1 MRCFAIWSW
10 CLFVCSGSAL
20 ALESVTLQLKWRHQF
35 QFAGYYA
42 ALEQGYYREAG
53 LDVQFVEA
61 TPATNVV
68 DEVIAG
74 RAHFG
79 VGTSDLLLSR
89 RRSPVVALAVIF
101 QHSPQ
106 ILLARE
112 DSVGNLHQLA
122 GRKVMIE
129 AHAEE
134 LLAYMRREQL
144 PPEKLTIVGHSQNPD
159 DLIEGRVA
167 AMSAYSTTE
176 PYLVR
181 QAGVRTI
188 EFSPRSGGI
197 DFYGD
202 NLFTSERELQR
213 HPERVRAFRAASLR
227 GWEYAMTH
235 PDKIIDLILERYNTQ
250 KLDRGFLAFEAA
262 RTAQLMQS
270 DLVQIGYMNPGRW
283 QHIAD
288 TYAALDMKT
297 RGELPEAFLY
307 DDSGRELPVW
317 VLPVTVGGSLLIV
330 VFGFMVVR
338 NIVLR
343 RALRKEIA
351 AHERYR
357 DELEEANL
365 RLTAQLEENRQLQ
378 LQLQEQAMR
387 DSLTGLYNRRYL
399 DETLPR
405 ELARAKR
412 EGYPLAIIMIDLD
425 RFKQVNDTYGHAA
438 GDEVI
443 KTLSAILKQGLREGD
458 LANRYGGEE
467 FLVAMPR
474 MCLADAVS
482 RAETWRIAMENSET
496 CHGELVL
503 KTTLSAGVAA
513 FPDHAAAVDALI
525 ECADLALY
533 LSKMDGRNRVT
544 CFNPVHE

>member
-1 MRCFAIWSW
+1 MMRRFAFLAW
-10 CLFVCSGSAL
+10 CLFACSGAAL

-42 ALEQGYYREAG
+42 ALEKGYYREAG

-61 TPATNVV
+61 IPATNVV
-68 DEVIAG
+68 DEVMAG

-134 LLAYMRREQL
+134 LLAYMKREQL
-144 PPEKLTIVGHSQNPD
+144 PPEKLTIVGHSQTPD

-181 QAGVRTI
+181 QAGLRTI

-202 NLFTSERELQR
+202 NLFTSERELKR

-227 GWEYAMTH
+227 GWEYAMAH
-235 PDKIIDLILERYNTQ
+235 PDEIIDLILARYNTQ
-250 KLDRGFLAFEAA
+250 KLDRGFLAYEAA

-270 DLVQIGYMNPGRW
+270 DLVQVGYMNPGRW

-288 TYAALDMKT
+288 TYAALDMKP
-297 RGELPEAFLY
+297 RGDLPEGFMYEDAV
-307 DDSGRELPVW
+307 RVVPAW
-317 VLPVTVGGSLLIV
+317 VLPVTVGGSLLIA
-330 VFGFMVVR
+330 VFGFMVLR
-338 NIVLR
+338 NVVLR
-343 RALRKEIA
+343 RELKKEIA
-351 AHERYR
+351 AHVRHR
-357 DELEEANL
+357 NELEEANR
-365 RLTAQLEENRQLQ
+365 RLTYQLEENRQLQ
-378 LQLQEQAMR
+378 LRLAEQAVR
-387 DSLTGLYNRRYL
+387 DPLSTLYNRRHL
-399 DETLPR
+399 DEVLPL
-405 ELARAKR
+405 ELARAKH
-412 EGYPLAIIMIDLD
+412 EGYPLALVMIDLD
-425 RFKQVNDTYGHAA
+425 QLKKVNDSYGLAA

-443 KTLSAILKQGLREGD
+443 KRLAAILQENLREGE
-458 LANRYGGEE
+458 LAGRYGGDE
-467 FLVAMPR
+467 FLVLMPHTSI
-474 MCLADAVS
+474 ADAVS
-482 RAETWRIAMENSET
+482 RAEAWCKALAQSTSY
-496 CHGELVL
+496 HGELAL
-503 KTTLSAGVAA
+503 QITLSAGVTA
-513 FPDHAAAVDALI
+513 FPEHAAEADNLI
-525 ECADLALY
+525 ECANLALY
-533 LSKMDGRNRVT
+533 LSKIDGRNRAT
-544 CFNPVHE
+544 RFNPGS